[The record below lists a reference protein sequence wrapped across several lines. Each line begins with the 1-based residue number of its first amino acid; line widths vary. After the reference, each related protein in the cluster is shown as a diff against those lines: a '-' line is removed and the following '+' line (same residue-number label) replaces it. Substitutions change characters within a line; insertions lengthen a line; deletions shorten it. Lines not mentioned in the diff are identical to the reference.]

1 MADRTES
8 SILIP
13 APPSEVIEVISDFD
27 NYPAWA
33 DFKSVQILSENE
45 GGWADEVEFSLEAGV
60 VRDTYVLAYDWQ
72 ITETGE
78 GQVSWDLVRAGTLK
92 AMTGSYAL
100 TAVDM
105 EGAPDGIGT
114 EVVYQLQVD
123 VKIPMLGAM
132 KRKAEKMI
140 VDTALSSLSDR
151 VLSRG

>member
-13 APPSEVIEVISDFD
+13 APPSEVIDVISDFD
-27 NYPAWA
+27 NYPEWA

-45 GGWADEVEFSLEAGV
+45 GGWAQEVEFSLDAGV
-60 VRDTYVLAYDWQ
+60 VKDTYVLDYDWQ
-72 ITETGE
+72 ITESGE
-78 GQVSWDLVRAGTLK
+78 GEVSWNLVRAGALK
-92 AMTGSYAL
+92 AMTGSYTL
-100 TAVDM
+100 SAVDM
-105 EGAPDGIGT
+105 DSAPDGVGT

-140 VDTALSSLSDR
+140 VDTALKSLADR
-151 VLSRG
+151 VVERG